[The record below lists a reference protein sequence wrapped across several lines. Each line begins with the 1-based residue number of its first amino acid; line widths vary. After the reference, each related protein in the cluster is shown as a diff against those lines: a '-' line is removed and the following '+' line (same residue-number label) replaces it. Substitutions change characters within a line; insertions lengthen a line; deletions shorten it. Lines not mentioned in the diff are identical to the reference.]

1 MTARVEPLR
10 PDPTSVVG
18 YIDEFQEDRVYG
30 WAWDRRR
37 PDHRMEIQI
46 WLGDRPIATT
56 IADRARGDLR
66 MNGVGD
72 GMHAFEVALPEASP
86 DNVAKPI
93 RVFAKSATGDLV
105 ELQRRPVPEDTNM
118 KGPLEASL
126 RRIFDELE
134 MLRVMQNRLGRATQ
148 ATLGDLRRLS
158 GSADSSARAGATVQ
172 SADEMRAVQSLQ
184 TVTLERLGS
193 IEGYMLRLDSTL
205 ADLAARV
212 DVLAKRPD
220 ERRVPGW
227 ALVTVIAAATAAV
240 CAAAALLLGYVR

>member
-1 MTARVEPLR
+1 MTASVEPLR
-10 PDPTSVVG
+10 PDLASVVG

-37 PDHRMEIQI
+37 PEHRIEIQI

-72 GMHAFEVALPEASP
+72 GLHAFEVALPEASP
-86 DNVAKPI
+86 ENVAKPI
-93 RVFAKSATGDLV
+93 RVFAKAMTGDLV
-105 ELQRRPVPEDTNM
+105 ELQRRPAPEEASV
-118 KGPLEASL
+118 KGPLETSL

-158 GSADSSARAGATVQ
+158 GSAEGGAVAQ
-172 SADEMRAVQSLQ
+172 SADEIRAVQSLQ

-193 IEGYMLRLDSTL
+193 IENYMLRVDSTL
-205 ADLAARV
+205 ADLATRIDA
-212 DVLAKRPD
+212 LAKKPE
-220 ERRVPGW
+220 ERLPIW
-227 ALVTVIAAATAAV
+227 ALATMIAASTAAIV
-240 CAAAALLLGYVR
+240 SIAAFLAEYMR